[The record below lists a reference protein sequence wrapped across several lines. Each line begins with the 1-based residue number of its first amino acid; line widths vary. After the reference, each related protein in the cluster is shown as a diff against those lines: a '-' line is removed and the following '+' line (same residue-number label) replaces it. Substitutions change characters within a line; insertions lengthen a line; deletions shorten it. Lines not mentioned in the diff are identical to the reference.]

1 MNHLDNKIE
10 EVVEAQL
17 KEIEAMYSEQTYWQR
32 LKKMIAGLKKSRDT
46 KEYKEAVIE
55 LQRLGAPAT
64 AVFLPVIMIGLIVLM
79 SSGQK
84 EKDRVI
90 ETQIMEAEEMK
101 DLQDMK
107 ELETPPEMNQPD
119 VTVDVPADNVN
130 VQVDTP
136 QNNMVSPQPQQFDA
150 VQMTKSV
157 VILKNVYGSTRNT
170 GQRGK
175 SLRAFGGDQNT
186 EDAVLR
192 ALRWLKKNQQADG
205 SWKSQK
211 IAMTGLAVLTFLAHG
226 DKPGSSTE
234 EFGLTVQKALD
245 FLIKQQK
252 DDGRFNGV
260 DGNEYAHLIATYALS
275 EAYGM
280 TMNPNVKAAAEKA
293 LAPIIKGQHPTGG
306 WDYRMNPNP
315 SDGTSH
321 GMKAGEYRDD
331 TSYMGWAVQALKAA
345 KMANIHVEG
354 LEKAYK
360 LAPRGFKK
368 NAAKGGGFGYT
379 SPAKG
384 GLTSVG
390 VLCMMFLG
398 ASGEREVRES
408 IELMDEWRPSFSKY
422 SVVKDEMARV
432 TPAELVPSPSAK
444 PTDAK
449 PSAFEI
455 AKKKLAQK
463 VPEAERKFFSSSPQY
478 YYYYATQCRFHAG
491 GKRWDSWN
499 KEMKPAYIT
508 TQEIITKDKS
518 GYTDPKGKAQDIGW
532 WENADQHTDRPVMD
546 TCLAALQLMVYYRYL
561 PTTSKEAVQVAAEL
575 KTESTDTDDI
585 KVDTGN
591 L

>member
-1 MNHLDNKIE
+1 MNHHDNHIE

-17 KEIEAMYSEQTYWQR
+17 KEIEAMYSEQNYWQR
-32 LKKMIAGLKKSRDT
+32 LKQMVAGLKKSRDT
-46 KEYKEAVIE
+46 KEYKEAIIE
-55 LQRLGAPAT
+55 LQRLGAPVT
-64 AVFLPVIMIGLIVLM
+64 AVLLPVIMIGLIVLM

-84 EKDRVI
+84 EQDRLI
-90 ETQIMEAEEMK
+90 ETQIMETDAMK

-107 ELETPPEMNQPD
+107 DLEPPPDMTQPD
-119 VTVDVPADNVN
+119 VTVDVPTDNVN

-136 QNNMVSPQPQQFDA
+136 QNNVASPQPQQISA
-150 VQMTKSV
+150 VQMTKSP

-175 SLRAFGGDQNT
+175 SLRAFGGDQHT
-186 EDAVLR
+186 EDAVMR

-205 SWKSQK
+205 SWKNQK

-226 DKPGSSTE
+226 DKPGESQ
-234 EFGLTVQKALD
+234 EFGDTVKNALD
-245 FLIKQQK
+245 YLIKQQK
-252 DDGRFNGV
+252 ADGHFNGV

-293 LAPIIKGQHPTGG
+293 LIPIIKGQHPTGG
-306 WDYRMNPNP
+306 WDYKMNPNP
-315 SDGTSH
+315 SDGSH

-398 ASGEREVRES
+398 ASNEREVRES

-422 SVVKDEMARV
+422 SVVKDEMTRV
-432 TPAELVPSPSAK
+432 TPAELAPSPTAK

-449 PSAFEI
+449 PTAFEV
-455 AKKKLAQK
+455 AKKKLAPK
-463 VPEAERKFFSSSPQY
+463 VPEAERKFYSTSPQY
-478 YYYYATQCRFHAG
+478 YYYYATQCRFHVG

-508 TQEIITKDKS
+508 TQDILSKDKS
-518 GYTDPKGKAQDIGW
+518 GYVDHKGVAQDIGW

-561 PTTSKEAVQVAAEL
+561 PTTSKEAVAAVDEI
-575 KTESTDTDDI
+575 KVQSTDTDDI

>member
-17 KEIEAMYSEQTYWQR
+17 KEIDKMYSEQTYWQR
-32 LKKMIAGLKKSRDT
+32 LKQMVAGLKKSRDT
-46 KEYKEAVIE
+46 KEYKEAIIE
-55 LQRLGAPAT
+55 LQRLGAPVT
-64 AVFLPVIMIGLIVLM
+64 AVLLPVIMIGLIVLM

-84 EKDRVI
+84 EKDRLI

-101 DLQDMK
+101 DLQEMK
-107 ELETPPEMNQPD
+107 ELETPPDMTQPD
-119 VTVDVPADNVN
+119 VTVDVPTDNVN
-130 VQVDTP
+130 VQIDTP

-175 SLRAFGGDQNT
+175 SLLAHGGDQHT
-186 EDAVLR
+186 EDAVMR

-226 DKPGSSTE
+226 DKPGESQ
-234 EFGLTVQKALD
+234 EFGDTVKNALD
-245 FLIKQQK
+245 YLIKQQK
-252 DDGRFNGV
+252 ADGHFNGV

-293 LAPIIKGQHPTGG
+293 LIPIIKGQHPTGG
-306 WDYRMNPNP
+306 WDYKMNPNP
-315 SDGTSH
+315 SDGSH

-398 ASGEREVRES
+398 ASNEREVRES

-422 SVVKDEMARV
+422 SVVKDEMTRV
-432 TPAELVPSPSAK
+432 TPAELAPSPTAK

-449 PSAFEI
+449 PSAFEV

-463 VPEAERKFFSSSPQY
+463 VPEVERKFYTSAPQY
-478 YYYYATQCRFHAG
+478 YYYYATQCRFHVG

-508 TQEIITKDKS
+508 TQEILSKDKS
-518 GYTDPKGKAQDIGW
+518 GYTDHKGVAQEIGW
-532 WENADQHTDRPVMD
+532 WENCDQFTDRPVMD
-546 TCLAALQLMVYYRYL
+546 TCLAALPLMVYYRYL
-561 PTTSKEAVQVAAEL
+561 PTTSKDAVAAVDEI
-575 KTESTDTDDI
+575 KVQSTDTDDI

>member
-1 MNHLDNKIE
+1 MNHIDNMND
-10 EVVEAQL
+10 VVEEQL
-17 KEIEAMYSEQTYWQR
+17 KEIDKMYSEQTYWQR
-32 LKKMIAGLKKSRDT
+32 LKKMVVGLKAPRTS

-64 AVFLPVIMIGLIVLM
+64 AVILPIVLIGLIMLM
-79 SSGQK
+79 DAGQTTQ
-84 EKDRVI
+84 DRVI
-90 ETQIMEAEEMK
+90 ETEIMEAEEVK

-107 ELETPPEMNQPD
+107 DLEKPPEMNQQD
-119 VTVDVPADNVN
+119 VSVDVPSDNVN

-136 QNNMVSPQPQQFDA
+136 QNTTMVSPQPQQFDA
-150 VQMTKSV
+150 VQMTKSP

-175 SLRAFGGDQNT
+175 SLRAFGGDQHT

-192 ALRWLKKNQQADG
+192 SLRWLKKNQQADG
-205 SWKSQK
+205 SWKAQK

-226 DKPGSSTE
+226 DKPGESQ
-234 EFGLTVQKALD
+234 EFGDTVKNALD
-245 FLIKQQK
+245 YLIKQQK
-252 DDGRFNGV
+252 ADGHFNGV

-293 LAPIIKGQHPTGG
+293 LIPIIKGQHPTGG

-315 SDGTSH
+315 SDGSH

-398 ASGEREVRES
+398 ASNEREVRES

-422 SVVKDEMARV
+422 SVVKDEMTRV
-432 TPAELVPSPSAK
+432 TPAELVPPPTAK

-463 VPEAERKFFSSSPQY
+463 VPEVERKFYTSAPQY
-478 YYYYATQCRFHAG
+478 YYYYATQCRFHVG

-508 TQEIITKDKS
+508 TQEILSKDKS
-518 GYTDPKGKAQDIGW
+518 GYTDHKGVAQEIGW
-532 WENADQHTDRPVMD
+532 WENCDQFTDRPVMD

-561 PTTSKEAVQVAAEL
+561 PTTSKEAVQVAAEV